1 MKVLGITFRIIA
13 ALFYIVVIPVIVLFY
28 TIVFIID
35 IISNV
40 IEDAKHR
47 KRFDNEIYNDMIF
60 DYKDDIKEPFI
71 VLYKILFDYK

>member
-35 IISNV
+35 IITNV

-47 KRFDNEIYNDMIF
+47 KRFDNEAYEDLIW
-60 DYKDDIKEPFI
+60 DYKDDITTPFI
-71 VLYKILFDYK
+71 TLYKILFDYK